1 MDDLHDSFEKGI
13 IEPVHMRSQDLP
25 ADALTKSLSGPILA
39 AHRAKMNLHRID
51 GVRCDDTKGSVGK
64 IKPSPEKQ
72 YDSPHARI
80 QLDV

>member
-39 AHRAKMNLHRID
+39 AHRAKMNLHRVD
-51 GVRCDDTKGSVGK
+51 DVRCDDTKGN
-64 IKPSPEKQ
+64 ET
-72 YDSPHARI
+72 I
-80 QLDV
+80 QDGQIQEAVDTCHHTN